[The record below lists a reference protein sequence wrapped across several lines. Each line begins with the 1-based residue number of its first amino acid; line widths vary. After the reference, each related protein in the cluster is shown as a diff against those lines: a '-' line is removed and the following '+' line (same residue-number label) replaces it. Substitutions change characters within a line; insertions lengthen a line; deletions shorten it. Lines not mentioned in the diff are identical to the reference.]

1 MRIAGFLL
9 AFLFLT
15 LAVSVHRVGAQVV
28 PQQAVPQQMGATPSQ
43 TGSATKQDQ
52 VKGPKQSSTNNA
64 AEDEST
70 SGRLHRPHLHLRLGL
85 ISLGAGYSSLSGPVC
100 YPESPSFYP
109 LGCESAAF
117 WFPSLGSYP
126 FFAPGYFAY
135 GSDKGEVKLAAEP
148 KGAEVYLDLAYAGTA
163 DHLRSMWL
171 DPGAYDLSV
180 VASGGKVFHQR
191 IYVLSGKSL
200 KITAKLLTSEQS
212 RGEVKE
218 KP

>member
-9 AFLFLT
+9 AFFSLSP
-15 LAVSVHRVGAQVV
+15 AVLLHRVGAQVM
-28 PQQAVPQQMGATPSQ
+28 PQPTGAAPSQ
-43 TGSATKQDQ
+43 TGSRTNQDQ
-52 VKGPKQSSTNNA
+52 VNAPKQSSANNA
-64 AEDEST
+64 EDDSS
-70 SGRLHRPHLHLRLGL
+70 SGRLPGLHLRLRLGL
-85 ISLGAGYSSLSGPVC
+85 ISLGAGYSSLSGPAC
-100 YPESPSFYP
+100 YPYGPSFYP

-117 WFPSLGSYP
+117 WFPSLGAYP

-135 GSDKGEVKLAAEP
+135 GSDKGEVKLSAEP
-148 KGAEVYLDLAYAGTA
+148 KGAEVYLDRAYAGTA

-171 DPGAYDLSV
+171 DPGAYDLSLA
-180 VASGGKVFHQR
+180 ASGGKVFHQR

-200 KITAKLLTSEQS
+200 RITAKLVTGEPSRGEV